1 MSAEKRKVWVVGH
14 KNPDTDSIC
23 AALSYAYL
31 KNQTE
36 NDKTYVAK
44 RAGAVNAETHYVLDY
59 FGAQEPELVTYAGT
73 QIKDINFRR
82 TAGVSSQI
90 SLRRAWETMKKLE
103 VVTLPV
109 TNQFGKLEGIIVTR
123 ILQRLTWTFLII
135 MCYPRHEHSIKILP
149 QH

>member
-59 FGAQEPELVTYAGT
+59 FGAQE
-73 QIKDINFRR
+73 QIREKSRFIWQDSIMIIRGKARRWDIIIRAANRKQ
-82 TAGVSSQI
+82 TAEI
-90 SLRRAWETMKKLE
+90 
-103 VVTLPV
+103 
-109 TNQFGKLEGIIVTR
+109 
-123 ILQRLTWTFLII
+123 
-135 MCYPRHEHSIKILP
+135 H
-149 QH
+149 